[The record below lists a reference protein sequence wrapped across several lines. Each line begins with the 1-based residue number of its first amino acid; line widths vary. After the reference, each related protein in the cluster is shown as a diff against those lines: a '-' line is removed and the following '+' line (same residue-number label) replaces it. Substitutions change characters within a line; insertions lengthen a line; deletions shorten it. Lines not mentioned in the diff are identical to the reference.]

1 MNQAQPKLINSKKNR
16 RRRWHSL
23 RFVRMKS
30 KEAICF
36 PFNSFLRYYKQAA
49 AQKHFK
55 QQDKKERKGER
66 KKRKRGRRKKKE
78 ENLKKFSTKVT

>member
-1 MNQAQPKLINSKKNR
+1 MINSKKNL
-16 RRRWHSL
+16 RRRWHSFKFA
-23 RFVRMKS
+23 RVIS

-36 PFNSFLRYYKQAA
+36 PFNSFLRYYKETA

-55 QQDKKERKGER
+55 QQEKKERKGER
-66 KKRKRGRRKKKE
+66 KKKKKGRRKKKE